1 MDYPNETNVISKVFI
16 SARERQK
23 KKKKREKKRVGS
35 EKRTSSELLTLKME
49 EKSQSRGI
57 QVAWR
62 ISKKEQS
69 L

>member
-23 KKKKREKKRVGS
+23 KKKREKKRVGS
-35 EKRTSSELLTLKME
+35 EKTTSSELLTLKME
-49 EKSQSRGI
+49 EKSQSRGM

>member
-16 SARERQK
+16 SARERQ

-49 EKSQSRGI
+49 EKSQSRGM

>member
-23 KKKKREKKRVGS
+23 KKKREKQRVGS